1 MGGCDGGLL
10 CPPPDPEPRADAAGR
25 PRPDAASERE
35 PRLARADLAGAGMYY
50 DAWTDDARFVLAVVR
65 QAAGEGA
72 EVTNHVEVT
81 ELIREDDQVVGAHLC
96 DRIGGSA
103 FEVRAR
109 VVVNATGVWLD
120 RLRLPPRFPTI
131 RPTKGTPIFLP
142 RAKVGNRHAPAL
154 PTRPDGR
161 PVFV

>member
-1 MGGCDGGLL
+1 MGSHSRVVIPAYKGRGSRPLLLRFGLFL
-10 CPPPDPEPRADAAGR
+10 YDVLSKKTLPRR
-25 PRPDAASERE
+25 VWLRPDAASERE

-96 DRIGGSA
+96 DRIGGSI
-103 FEVRAR
+103 FEARAR

-120 RLRLPPRFPTI
+120 QL
-131 RPTKGTPIFLP
+131 GLP
-142 RAKVGNRHAPAL
+142 RPF
-154 PTRPDGR
+154 P
-161 PVFV
+161 